1 MLCLTLFRTDV
12 QVWISLFILGSKF
25 GVSQLFN
32 LAYIGNAY
40 LFPLPLVAT
49 SFAVCNVISRVIS
62 ILAPYVAE
70 IDPVQ
75 ISEWV
80 FIALMLL
87 CMATSSFLDETEA
100 RMRQEQGG
108 KG

>member
-1 MLCLTLFRTDV
+1 M
-12 QVWISLFILGSKF
+12 FILGSKF

-32 LAYIGNAY
+32 LAYIGNVY

-49 SFAVCNVISRVIS
+49 SFAICNICCRSIT
-62 ILAPYVAE
+62 ILAPYIAE
-70 IDPVQ
+70 IDPVW

-80 FIALMLL
+80 FIIIMLL
-87 CMATSSFLDETEA
+87 CMVLAALIDE
-100 RMRQEQGG
+100 RG